1 MNKKRLSRILIIA
14 GAALI
19 ATGIVL
25 LKTIQDAQGMM
36 LALPYLCIGLGSG
49 LFGQGAGEIITR
61 SIEKRNPEAARTMQ
75 IEKNDER
82 NITVSNRA
90 KAKALDLMIFVFGA
104 LNLSLALMG
113 VDFRVVLLS
122 VFAYVFVLVSAL
134 YYRIRFDKEM

>member
-1 MNKKRLSRILIIA
+1 MNKKVLSRILIIA
-14 GAALI
+14 GAGLI
-19 ATGIVL
+19 AAGILL
-25 LKTIQDAQGMM
+25 LKTVHDAQGMM
-36 LALPYLCIGLGSG
+36 LALPYICIGIGSG
-49 LFGQGAGEIITR
+49 LFGHGAGEIIARTM
-61 SIEKRNPEAARTMQ
+61 EKRNPEAARTMQ

-82 NITVSNRA
+82 NIAVTNRA

-122 VFAYVFVLVSAL
+122 IFAYVFVLGSAL